1 MLALILMQKNI
12 PIIFL
17 HKYKHKYK
25 CMRFKMIDIIRN
37 MSLQGKLYS
46 VEFLYKISLQER
58 MSII

>member
-1 MLALILMQKNI
+1 MYEEEKNV

-17 HKYKHKYK
+17 LKYKYKYK

-46 VEFLYKISLQER
+46 VEFLYKISL
-58 MSII
+58 

>member
-1 MLALILMQKNI
+1 MYEEEKNI

-17 HKYKHKYK
+17 LKYKYKYK

-46 VEFLYKISLQER
+46 VEFLYKISLQKR
-58 MSII
+58 ISII